1 MVRRDKRSA
10 DHRRHAAEEI
20 AASRLSQMSRKAALG
35 QSRWVC
41 QCGRRAKNVALCG
54 LRPDGFHALLVQ
66 GPIACSVGGGSERWF
81 PTPEASTRAPA
92 FTFHVPKPSSE

>member
-1 MVRRDKRSA
+1 M
-10 DHRRHAAEEI
+10 
-20 AASRLSQMSRKAALG
+20 RLTIGRVYARLAGFYWRL
-35 QSRWVC
+35 RPP
-41 QCGRRAKNVALCG
+41 CGPPDENAALCG
-54 LRPDGFHALLVQ
+54 LHLDGSGALLAQ